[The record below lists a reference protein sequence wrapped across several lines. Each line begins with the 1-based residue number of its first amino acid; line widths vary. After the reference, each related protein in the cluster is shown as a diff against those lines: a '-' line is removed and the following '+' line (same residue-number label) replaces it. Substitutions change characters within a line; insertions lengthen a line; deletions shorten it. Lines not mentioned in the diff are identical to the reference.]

1 MCFCNWQEKQYEPG
15 IKKPDVTCTCGQND
29 IISYCYYIKHYI
41 VKQFLIFVKKEWLH
55 IWRDKRTL
63 FILIWMP
70 IVQIILYGF
79 ALTNEVKNSNIAIFD
94 QSRDVSSLAISDEIA
109 ASRYFNLVKN
119 VYSYKDIG
127 ATFRRGTIRMAIVFP
142 ANFRYDLLH
151 SNKAQIQLIAD
162 ASDPNTAN
170 TLTNYATAIII
181 NYQQSINQNE
191 QLPYTIN
198 TQVRML
204 YNPELKGAYS
214 FVPGVMALVLM
225 LVCCMMTS
233 IAIVKEKEMGTMEV
247 LLVSPL
253 KPFRIIIA
261 KTVPYLFVSLL
272 NIVCIL
278 LLSVYVLGV
287 PIVGSIWLL
296 MAESTLFTITSLS
309 VGILISIF
317 AQTQQTAMFT
327 AMMSLFLPTLLFSG
341 FLFPIENMPIPLQVI
356 SNVVPSKWY
365 YIIIKDIMIKG
376 LGFGAVW
383 QETAIL
389 LAMTAFLLGLS
400 IYKFKIRLA

>member
-1 MCFCNWQEKQYEPG
+1 M
-15 IKKPDVTCTCGQND
+15 
-29 IISYCYYIKHYI
+29 
-41 VKQFLIFVKKEWLH
+41 KQFLIFVKKEWLH
-55 IWRDKRTL
+55 IWRDRRTL

-70 IVQIILYGF
+70 VVQIILYGF

-94 QSRDVSSLAISDEIA
+94 QSKDEATTAISDEIA

-119 VYSYKDIG
+119 VYSYDAIG
-127 ATFRRGTIRMAIVFP
+127 ATFRQGRIRMAIVFP
-142 ANFRYDLLH
+142 QNFRYDLLH
-151 SNKAQIQLIAD
+151 GNHAQIQLIAD

-170 TLTNYATAIII
+170 TLTNYASAII
-181 NYQQSINQNE
+181 NDYQQSLNQNE
-191 QLPYTIN
+191 ALPYTIK

-225 LVCCMMTS
+225 LVCAMMTS

-247 LLVSPL
+247 ILVSPL

-261 KTVPYLFVSLL
+261 KTIPYLLVSLL
-272 NIVCIL
+272 NIASIL
-278 LLSVYVLGV
+278 LLSVYVLDV
-287 PIVGSIWLL
+287 PIVGSLTLL

-309 VGILISIF
+309 IGILISNT
-317 AQTQQTAMFT
+317 AKTQQTAMFM
-327 AMMSLFLPTLLFSG
+327 ALMSLFLPTLLFSG

-356 SNVVPSKWY
+356 SNIVPSKWY
-365 YIIIKDIMIKG
+365 YIIVKNIMIKG
-376 LGFGAVW
+376 LGVEAVW
-383 QETAIL
+383 KETMIL
-389 LAMTAFLLGLS
+389 VAMTAALLGIS